1 MRAALLVLLS
11 ACASS
16 KPVEVQ
22 PIALPTATASTSAAA
37 MPTVNPR
44 PKSGLVFESINE
56 RGRVELAGHVAIV
69 DFWAT
74 WCGPCKRAF
83 PKLQALYDRHANEG
97 LIVIGLAMDD
107 EPDAP
112 LEFVRTRGTTFPIA
126 LDRGHAQYET
136 WNLTMMPS
144 TVVLDRSGNIHR
156 RYDGYHEGEDTELE
170 RDVRELLDAR

>member
-1 MRAALLVLLS
+1 MRAAVLLVLS
-11 ACASS
+11 ACASP

-22 PIALPTATASTSAAA
+22 PVALPTATASTSAAA
-37 MPTVNPR
+37 TPVVNPR

-56 RGRVELAGHVAIV
+56 RGRVELSGHVAIV

-83 PKLQALYDRHANEG
+83 PKLQALYDRHVTEG

-107 EPDAP
+107 DADAP

-126 LDRGHAQYET
+126 LDQNHAQYET
-136 WNLTMMPS
+136 WKLTMMPT

-156 RYDGYHEGEDTELE
+156 RYDGYHDGEDAELA
-170 RDVRELLDAR
+170 RDVRERLDAR